1 MERRPVWEKIE
12 MTRLLM
18 LAALGA
24 VLATPALA
32 QHSDGGQN
40 AERQR
45 RSTVPPGGIYY
56 SDRGGKATDDQS
68 AGLKWKTNHKPKPH
82 AKHHSPAGRK

>member
-1 MERRPVWEKIE
+1 

-24 VLATPALA
+24 SLGGAVLASPALA

-45 RSTVPPGGIYY
+45 HSTVPPGGIYY
-56 SDRGGKATDDQS
+56 SDRSGRAEPQDQS
-68 AGLKWKTNHKPKPH
+68 AGLRWKANHKPKPH
-82 AKHHSPAGRK
+82 AKPHPSAAPRK

>member
-1 MERRPVWEKIE
+1 

-24 VLATPALA
+24 VLAGPALA
-32 QHSDGGQN
+32 QYSDGGQN

-56 SDRGGKATDDQS
+56 SDRSGKADPQDHS
-68 AGLKWKTNHKPKPH
+68 ADFKWKAAHKPKAH
-82 AKHHSPAGRK
+82 AKRHAAPPRK

>member
-1 MERRPVWEKIE
+1 

-24 VLATPALA
+24 ALVSPALA

-45 RSTVPPGGIYY
+45 HSTVPPGGIYY
-56 SDRGGKATDDQS
+56 SDRSGKADPQDQS
-68 AGLKWKTNHKPKPH
+68 AGFKWKANHKPKPRAKQHH
-82 AKHHSPAGRK
+82 ATAPRK

>member
-1 MERRPVWEKIE
+1 

-18 LAALGA
+18 LAALGV
-24 VLATPALA
+24 VLAGPALA
-32 QHSDGGQN
+32 QYSDGGQN

-56 SDRGGKATDDQS
+56 SDRGGKTDTQEQ
-68 AGLKWKTNHKPKPH
+68 GLRWKTSHKAKPH
-82 AKHHSPAGRK
+82 AKHHATATRK

>member
-1 MERRPVWEKIE
+1 

-18 LAALGA
+18 LAALGV
-24 VLATPALA
+24 VLASPALA

-45 RSTVPPGGIYY
+45 HSTVPPGGIYY
-56 SDRGGKATDDQS
+56 SDRSGKADPQDQS
-68 AGLKWKTNHKPKPH
+68 AGFKWKATHKPKPH
-82 AKHHSPAGRK
+82 AKQHPSTAPRK

>member
-1 MERRPVWEKIE
+1 
-12 MTRLLM
+12 MTRLLL

-24 VLATPALA
+24 MLATPAFG
-32 QHSDGGQN
+32 QHSDNGQN

-56 SDRGGKATDDQS
+56 SDRGGKTDTQEQ
-68 AGLKWKTNHKPKPH
+68 GLRWKTSHKAKPH
-82 AKHHSPAGRK
+82 AKHHATATRK

>member
-1 MERRPVWEKIE
+1 
-12 MTRLLM
+12 MTRLFM

-32 QHSDGGQN
+32 QQSDGGQN

-56 SDRGGKATDDQS
+56 SDRSPKTEDQT
-68 AGLKWKTNHKPKPH
+68 AGFKWKTNHKPKPY
-82 AKHHSPAGRK
+82 AKRHPSAVRK

>member
-1 MERRPVWEKIE
+1 

-18 LAALGA
+18 LAALGVA
-24 VLATPALA
+24 LATPALA
-32 QHSDGGQN
+32 QYSDGGQN

-56 SDRGGKATDDQS
+56 SDRSGKANSDEQT
-68 AGLKWKTNHKPKPH
+68 AGSKWKTNHKPKPH
-82 AKHHSPAGRK
+82 AKHHPSAVRK

>member
-1 MERRPVWEKIE
+1 MI
-12 MTRLLM
+12 RLLM

-24 VLATPALA
+24 TLASPALA

-45 RSTVPPGGIYY
+45 HSTVPPGGIYY
-56 SDRGGKATDDQS
+56 SDRSGKADPQDQS
-68 AGLKWKTNHKPKPH
+68 ASFRWKANHKPKPRT
-82 AKHHSPAGRK
+82 KHHATATRK

>member
-1 MERRPVWEKIE
+1 
-12 MTRLLM
+12 MTRLLL

-24 VLATPALA
+24 MLATPAFA
-32 QHSDGGQN
+32 QHSDNGQN

-56 SDRGGKATDDQS
+56 SDRGGKTDDT
-68 AGLKWKTNHKPKPH
+68 AGFKWKANHKPKAH
-82 AKHHSPAGRK
+82 AKRHATPVRK

>member
-1 MERRPVWEKIE
+1 MK
-12 MTRLLM
+12 RLLM

-56 SDRGGKATDDQS
+56 SDRSGKTDDQP
-68 AGLKWKTNHKPKPH
+68 AGFRWKTSHKPKPH
-82 AKHHSPAGRK
+82 TKHRPAPVRK

>member
-1 MERRPVWEKIE
+1 

-24 VLATPALA
+24 VLAGPALA
-32 QHSDGGQN
+32 QYSDGGQN

-56 SDRGGKATDDQS
+56 SDRSGKADPQDHS
-68 AGLKWKTNHKPKPH
+68 AGFKWKATHKPKAH
-82 AKHHSPAGRK
+82 AKRHASPPRK

>member
-1 MERRPVWEKIE
+1 

-24 VLATPALA
+24 FLGGAVLASPALA

-45 RSTVPPGGIYY
+45 HSTVPPGGIYY
-56 SDRGGKATDDQS
+56 SDRGGKADPQDAS
-68 AGLKWKTNHKPKPH
+68 AGFRWKANHKPKPR
-82 AKHHSPAGRK
+82 AKPHRSTTSRK

>member
-1 MERRPVWEKIE
+1 

-18 LAALGA
+18 LAVLGT
-24 VLATPALA
+24 VLASPALA

-45 RSTVPPGGIYY
+45 HSTVPPGGIYY
-56 SDRGGKATDDQS
+56 SDRSGKADPQDQS
-68 AGLKWKTNHKPKPH
+68 PGLRWKANHK
-82 AKHHSPAGRK
+82 AKLRAKQHHSTAPRK

>member
-1 MERRPVWEKIE
+1 MK
-12 MTRLLM
+12 RLLM

-56 SDRGGKATDDQS
+56 SDRSGKTDDQS
-68 AGLKWKTNHKPKPH
+68 AGFRWKTSHKPKPH
-82 AKHHSPAGRK
+82 TKHHPAPVRK